1 MYDFV
6 NVRKLFKINGIYIVP
21 HKKVYIQ
28 GGIKNIRKVIHI
40 IHRIGS

>member
-6 NVRKLFKINGIYIVP
+6 NVRKLFKMNGIYMVP

-28 GGIKNIRKVIHI
+28 GVIKNIREVIHI